1 MQLARPSSIHDLE
14 VFAGCTR
21 AQVRAIE
28 SLTTLLH
35 LDEGH
40 VLMREGTPAKE
51 FIVIESG
58 TATVTRQA
66 PHGVVTL
73 AEVGRGDFLGEM
85 GLLSGSLRTATVTAT
100 TPLTVLVSSA
110 GEFRTMLRVAPS
122 VAHKVHRASLLRTE
136 SLVPAA

>member
-58 TATVTRQA
+58 TALVTRQA
-66 PHGVVTL
+66 
-73 AEVGRGDFLGEM
+73 
-85 GLLSGSLRTATVTAT
+85 GSLRTATVTAT